1 MSDRTQSDVD
11 KRKKVT
17 GRSVSDKDVSDSY
30 STAKQDIVR
39 AQKETEVVRRD
50 NKAKQGTST
59 YKANKYGDG
68 AVKNAAQAIKERKR
82 MLDDL

>member
-1 MSDRTQSDVD
+1 MSDRPESDVD

-17 GRSVSDKDVSDSY
+17 GRSVSDKDVSEYY
-30 STAKQDIVR
+30 STTKQDVVK

-68 AVKNAAQAIKERKR
+68 AAQNAAQAIKERKR